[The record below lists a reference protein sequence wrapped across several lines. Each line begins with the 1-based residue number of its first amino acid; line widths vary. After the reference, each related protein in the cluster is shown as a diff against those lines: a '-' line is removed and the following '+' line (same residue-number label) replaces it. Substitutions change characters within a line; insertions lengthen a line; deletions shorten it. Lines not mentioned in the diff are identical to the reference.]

1 MLSCCTGDRLKGLD
15 EDYGLCPVCKEHVGE
30 DTCPECEGLGYIY
43 ETEGLPDSKKQ
54 EMAWQVAEMIVKDIT
69 NITLHDQKGFQS

>member
-1 MLSCCTGDRLKGLD
+1 MNPTTKKIECELCEGKGEVMLSCCTGDRLKGLD

-54 EMAWQVAEMIVKDIT
+54 ESVI
-69 NITLHDQKGFQS
+69 